1 MKQKLKNKKG
11 FTLVELLVVVAIIAI
26 LVVISIPLVNT
37 SLEGAKEAADDANL
51 RAAKAVAVL
60 GTIGAEGGIT
70 DPLSGTKFFY
80 DISEGELSTGTPQE
94 DDKPQSTKNSGKDS
108 IVVQIKDGNVE
119 SVAWGTYS
127 ST

>member
-37 SLEGAKEAADDANL
+37 SLDGAKKAADDANL

-60 GTIGAEGGIT
+60 GTIGGEGDIT
-70 DPLSGTKFFY
+70 TQLTDGKYFY
-80 DISEGELSTGTPQE
+80 DVSEGELVNTGTPAE
-94 DDKPQSTKNSGKDS
+94 DDAPQSSENTGNS
-108 IVVQIKDGNVE
+108 IVVEIKDGNVE
-119 SVAWGTYS
+119 SVGWGTYP